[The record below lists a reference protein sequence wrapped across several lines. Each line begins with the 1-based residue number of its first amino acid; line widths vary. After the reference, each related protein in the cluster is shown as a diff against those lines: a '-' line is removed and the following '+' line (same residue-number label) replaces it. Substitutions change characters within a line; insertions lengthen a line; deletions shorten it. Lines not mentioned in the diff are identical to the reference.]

1 MARATASITVPG
13 RAAEAEALW
22 YDRSR
27 WASWVDGFGHVAR
40 LDDSWPDAGARLV
53 WDSPP
58 GGRGRVVEEV
68 VSYVVRS
75 GQTVHVEDERLEG
88 TQRVTFEPAEDQVN
102 ITLTLEFNLKQ
113 PRFRPAAIERYFVG
127 RALQDSLRRTL
138 TRFAHELRAE
148 REL

>member
-13 RAAEAEALW
+13 RVAEAEELW

-40 LDDSWPDAGARLV
+40 LDESWPDAGARLV

-58 GGRGRVVEEV
+58 GGRGRVLEEV

-88 TQRVTFEPAEDQVN
+88 TQKVRFEPGMDEVT

-113 PRFRPAAIERYFVG
+113 SRMRPAAIERYWVA
-127 RALQDSLRRTL
+127 RTLSDSLRRTL
-138 TRFAHELRAE
+138 QRFAYELRAQTDG
-148 REL
+148 

>member
-13 RAAEAEALW
+13 RVVEAEELW

-40 LDDSWPDAGARLV
+40 LDESWPDAGARLV

-58 GGRGRVVEEV
+58 GGRGRVIEEA

-75 GQTVHVEDERLEG
+75 GQTVRVEDERLEG
-88 TQRVTFEPAEDQVN
+88 TQQVRFEPGTDELT
-102 ITLTLEFNLKQ
+102 ITLTLEFTLKQ
-113 PRFRPAAIERYFVG
+113 ARLRPAAIERYWVA
-127 RALQDSLRRTL
+127 RTLTDSLRRTL
-138 TRFAHELRAE
+138 QRFAYELRAQ
-148 REL
+148 REP